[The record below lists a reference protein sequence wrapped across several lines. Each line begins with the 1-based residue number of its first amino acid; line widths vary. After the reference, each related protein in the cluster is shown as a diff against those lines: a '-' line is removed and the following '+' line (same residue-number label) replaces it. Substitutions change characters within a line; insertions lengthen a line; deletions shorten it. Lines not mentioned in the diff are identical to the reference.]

1 MNQHSSGLGL
11 VRWVGAVG
19 VLLLSVLSAQG
30 ESTDHQGFHVVT
42 TDDKNI
48 ETELQRA
55 VFYYEEKLSET
66 SFIPHELDTLPVK
79 RGSAVVQVKFR
90 SIKEIEFTPGP
101 NDASRTVMILLTNG
115 KSGEFQLAI
124 AGSFKGISEFGEV
137 LVPVSGVKKVVF
149 R

>member
-1 MNQHSSGLGL
+1 MNQHSCGLGL

-30 ESTDHQGFHVVT
+30 ESTDHQGFHAVT

-55 VFYYEEKLSET
+55 VFYYEEKLNET

-90 SIKEIEFTPGP
+90 SIKQIEFTPGQS
-101 NDASRTVMILLTNG
+101 DASRTVMILLTNG